1 MTAPPRSSGCS
12 GSHHSSALQSPEL
25 HTRIYSASVNNS
37 PGARSAMTG
46 WKPATQASTD
56 RRTHGPEV
64 EILNLVDGHPRLQ
77 DHGHRRRLLLAR
89 RRNHGGGIQ
98 ASNGREA
105 QWSGDVDRDATSPA
119 RTGAWH

>member
-37 PGARSAMTG
+37 PGARSAMTV

-56 RRTHGPEV
+56 RRSHGPEV
-64 EILNLVDGHPRLQ
+64 EILNLVDDHPLLK
-77 DHGHRRRLLLAR
+77 DHDPAQLSPREPPQSQLRDSDVKRR
-89 RRNHGGGIQ
+89 
-98 ASNGREA
+98 
-105 QWSGDVDRDATSPA
+105 
-119 RTGAWH
+119 

>member
-1 MTAPPRSSGCS
+1 
-12 GSHHSSALQSPEL
+12 L

-64 EILNLVDGHPRLQ
+64 EILNLVDGHHRRLQ
-77 DHGHRRRLLLAR
+77 DHGHRNYRLGS
-89 RRNHGGGIQ
+89 RRN
-98 ASNGREA
+98 NGWEA
-105 QWSGDVDRDATSPA
+105 QWCCGI
-119 RTGAWH
+119 